1 MNPLEVKSVKEYNV
15 LPVPRNVIRN
25 FIEEWHYTH
34 SINGLQS
41 SYCFGLYC
49 GDELIGA
56 MIYGGLGMAN
66 VWKKYGETKEE
77 VLELRRLCL
86 IDDTKR
92 NAESYFIGKTLKWL
106 RKNTTVK
113 TIVSYA
119 DPNHGHEGIIYKAT
133 NFTLVGKTTKTKV
146 IKYGD
151 KIYHDKAIRT
161 KYKGELKPF
170 AQRLVDALNS
180 GEAYY
185 IEQEPKNIYVKEL
198 IK

>member
-1 MNPLEVKSVKEYNV
+1 
-15 LPVPRNVIRN
+15 
-25 FIEEWHYTH
+25 
-34 SINGLQS
+34 
-41 SYCFGLYC
+41 
-49 GDELIGA
+49 

-66 VWKKYGETKEE
+66 VWKKYGESKED

-161 KYKGELKPF
+161 KYKGKLKPF

-198 IK
+198 I